1 MNIQSI
7 FDKVK
12 PLFDTLKGEEN
23 IEVEMRLGKHN
34 GSLFDTNVGK
44 DAWEKVLKGL
54 RKYKG
59 WESTKSTVADVY
71 YNDANSIRITT
82 DEDSGEQTMVQKINV
97 VKEDFK
103 CEPSTFVLVFPG
115 NPKFRTIRD
124 GSEAYKDTPLICTQ
138 NVSIDMTIS
147 SGDNVDMDSE
157 DEASYQIEL
166 EISNPQDVKNDNEF
180 TISSTRSQTSLKFSK
195 LIIKM
200 SVQPMASAM
209 NLTAPTPTFMNKV
222 RAGNR
227 PTLMKVGAVVA
238 VLIAIVLYMRR
249 SGSKEKKEKYLMK
262 KMRKMMR

>member
-1 MNIQSI
+1 MTTMNIQSI

-59 WESTKSTVADVY
+59 WESTKSTAADVY
-71 YNDANSIRITT
+71 YNDANSIRITI

-103 CEPSTFVLVFPG
+103 CEPLDVRFSISREIPSFGQYEMDRKRTKTRHSFVR
-115 NPKFRTIRD
+115 K
-124 GSEAYKDTPLICTQ
+124 
-138 NVSIDMTIS
+138 NVSIDMAIS

-157 DEASYQIEL
+157 EEASYQIEL

-180 TISSTRSQTSLKFSK
+180 YNITHKISDLVKIF
-195 LIIKM
+195 
-200 SVQPMASAM
+200 
-209 NLTAPTPTFMNKV
+209 
-222 RAGNR
+222 
-227 PTLMKVGAVVA
+227 
-238 VLIAIVLYMRR
+238 
-249 SGSKEKKEKYLMK
+249 
-262 KMRKMMR
+262 